1 MVDIVMLWSV
11 SMSPIDIVKVQ
22 HTWHPIVHG
31 PSVGRA
37 DVDGDKDDNM
47 ALHVSTGT
55 KLTQFGKLED
65 ENDYFCSLGTK
76 LSFADS

>member
-1 MVDIVMLWSV
+1 
-11 SMSPIDIVKVQ
+11 
-22 HTWHPIVHG
+22 
-31 PSVGRA
+31 
-37 DVDGDKDDNM
+37 VDGDKDDNM